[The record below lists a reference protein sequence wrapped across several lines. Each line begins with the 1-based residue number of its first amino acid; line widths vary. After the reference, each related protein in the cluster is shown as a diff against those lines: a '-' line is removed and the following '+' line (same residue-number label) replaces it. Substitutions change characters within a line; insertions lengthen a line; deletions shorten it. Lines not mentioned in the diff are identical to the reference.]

1 MISAAFF
8 EKDVRALVKVAIKA
22 VPNEGPFAEGIRD
35 VVKWHSENSDWRDTR
50 DQIHGKYYAYK
61 KGAYEAPVSVVS
73 SLANGLTGVMA
84 VLYGEGDYM
93 KTVGIA
99 TSAAYDCD
107 IQAATT
113 GGLIGVLNGLSGMG
127 DAAVVQTKK
136 LPAWGDWDKPFNDQ
150 YVNSSRDEIRLR
162 TPISEIVERIAAVAK
177 TAILENGGRME
188 VRDGETVYVANSDF

>member
-8 EKDVRALVKVAIKA
+8 ESDVRKLVDIAVEA
-22 VPNEGPFAEGIRD
+22 VPDEGPFAEGIRD
-35 VVKWHSENSDWRDTR
+35 VVKWHSEHDDWRETR
-50 DQIHGKYYAYK
+50 QRIHDRYYAYK
-61 KGAYEAPVSVVS
+61 KGSYEAPVSVVS

-99 TSAAYDCD
+99 TSAGYDCD
-107 IQAATT
+107 NQAATA

-127 DAAVVQTKK
+127 EAAVEQTMS
-136 LPAWGDWDKPFNDQ
+136 LPAFGRWDKPFNDQ
-150 YVNSSRDEIRLR
+150 YVNISRDEIKLR

-177 TAILENGGRME
+177 AAILENGGRME
-188 VRDGETVYVANSDF
+188 VRDGETVYVVNSDL